1 MKSALSWY
9 CISDIMINDLKMQV
23 SFISADSWKK
33 KKKNLTHHFKE
44 PGDNGPCD
52 IHVDDVEKRSLEN
65 Q

>member
-1 MKSALSWY
+1 
-9 CISDIMINDLKMQV
+9 MQV

-52 IHVDDVEKRSLEN
+52 IHVDDVEKGVWKINRHHNNL
-65 Q
+65 